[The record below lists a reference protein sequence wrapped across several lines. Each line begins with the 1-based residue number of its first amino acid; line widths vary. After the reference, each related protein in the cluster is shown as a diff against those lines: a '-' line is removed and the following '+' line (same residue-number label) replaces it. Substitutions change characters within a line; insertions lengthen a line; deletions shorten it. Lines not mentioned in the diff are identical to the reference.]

1 MALRAADKAQRRARG
16 VVISNTSPARHAL
29 RMQAA
34 TFLRF

>member
-1 MALRAADKAQRRARG
+1 MQEARG

-34 TFLRF
+34 TFLRFQFQWLR

>member
-1 MALRAADKAQRRARG
+1 MQEARG
-16 VVISNTSPARHAL
+16 VVISSTSPARHAL